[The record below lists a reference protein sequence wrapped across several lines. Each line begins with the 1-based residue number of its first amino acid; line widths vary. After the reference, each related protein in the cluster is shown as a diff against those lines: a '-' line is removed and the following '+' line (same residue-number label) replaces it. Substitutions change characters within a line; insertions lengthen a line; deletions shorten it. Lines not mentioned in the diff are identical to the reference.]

1 MKTYM
6 VQNTITT
13 PITIEKIRA
22 DFPILTQKVNGHPLV
37 YFDNAATSQKP
48 QYVIDVINT
57 YYQTINSN
65 VHRGVHHL
73 SQAATDEYEAAREA
87 VKRFVNANSIKEINF
102 TKGTTESLNLVAHS
116 FGRKFIGK
124 GDEII
129 ISTMEHHSNIV
140 PWQILCEE
148 VGATLKIIP
157 IEESGDIDMDG
168 FDALLSKKTK
178 LVSISYISNALGTIN
193 PVEEIIEKAH
203 AVGAKVLLDGAQAV
217 PHQRVDVQALDCDFL
232 AFSSHK
238 MCGPTGMGILY
249 GKEAILEEMS
259 PYQGGGEMIK
269 EVTFEKTTYNDLPF
283 KFEAGTPNIAGGIAL
298 MAAIEYL
305 EQVGWDFIE
314 KQEKELLAYATEKLS
329 AIEGLRIVGTAKHK
343 ASVVSFLLG
352 DHHPYDV
359 GVILDQLGIAIRTG
373 HHCCQPLMNR
383 LGISGTCRA
392 SFAFY
397 NTKEEIDV
405 LVDGLERAKRM
416 LS

>member
-269 EVTFEKTTYNDLPF
+269 EVTFEKTTYNNLPF

>member
-217 PHQRVDVQALDCDFL
+217 PHKRVDVQALDCDFL

-269 EVTFEKTTYNDLPF
+269 EVTFEKTTYNNLPF

-329 AIEGLRIVGTAKHK
+329 TIEGLRFVGTAKHK

>member
-1 MKTYM
+1 MSEISTS
-6 VQNTITT
+6 
-13 PITIEKIRA
+13 PITIEQVRA
-22 DFPILTQKVNGHPLV
+22 DFPILSREVNGRSLV

-48 QYVIDVINT
+48 RYVLNAIEDYYKKINA
-57 YYQTINSN
+57 N

-73 SQAATDEYEAAREA
+73 SQRATDEYEEAREA
-87 VKRFVNANSIKEINF
+87 VKRFINAKSIKEINF
-102 TKGTTESLNLVAHS
+102 TKGTTESINLVAHS

-129 ISTMEHHSNIV
+129 ISTLEHHSNIV

-157 IEESGDIDMDG
+157 VNEKGEIDID
-168 FDALLSKKTK
+168 AYENLLSEKTK
-178 LVSISYISNALGTIN
+178 LVSIVYISNSLGTIN
-193 PVEEIIEKAH
+193 PVNAIIEKAH
-203 AVGAKVLLDGAQAV
+203 EVGAKVLLDGAQAI
-217 PHQRVDVQALDCDFL
+217 PHQAVNVQALDCDFL

-249 GKEAILEEMS
+249 GKENILEEML
-259 PYQGGGEMIK
+259 PYQAGGEMIK
-269 EVTFEKTTYNDLPF
+269 EVTFEKTTYNALPF

-305 EQVGWDFIE
+305 EKVGWEFIE
-314 KQEKELLAYATEKLS
+314 NQEQMLLDYATQQLS
-329 AIEGLRIVGTAKHK
+329 NIEGLRIVGTAENK

-359 GVILDQLGIAIRTG
+359 GVILDQLGIAVRTG
-373 HHCCQPLMNR
+373 HHCCQPLMKR
-383 LGISGTCRA
+383 LGIEGTCRA
-392 SFAFY
+392 SFTFY
-397 NTKEEIDV
+397 NTKEEIDA
-405 LVDGLERAKRM
+405 LVKGVERANRM